1 MKNTKENKH
10 YKNIHAWQAT
20 FCLVLI
26 ITIMLLTEACQK
38 QETVSMPCGPN
49 PVKSEAVI
57 EDSRVSEG
65 YKGIGFQTYKELLQ
79 VRAATAKYQD
89 INKAFAD
96 GYEDINVVMEN
107 MGYHFMRS
115 SILDAQF
122 EISKP
127 EILVYNKNSNGTYE
141 LVAVEYA
148 APLDLLPAAPP
159 AGFTGANDVWDKNTT
174 FGLWTLH
181 AWIWKLNPD
190 GVFNPMN
197 PLVHVL

>member
-1 MKNTKENKH
+1 MKNIIKNSKS
-10 YKNIHAWQAT
+10 YKPVQKLTCYFSSIVA
-20 FCLVLI
+20 VI
-26 ITIMLLTEACQK
+26 ILLTACQK
-38 QETVSMPCGPN
+38 QETVSMPCKPLN
-49 PVKSEAVI
+49 VKSEAAV
-57 EDSRVSEG
+57 EDSRPPDD

-79 VRAATAKYQD
+79 VRAATTKYRN
-89 INKAFAD
+89 INNAFAD

-115 SILDAQF
+115 AILDAQF

-127 EILVYNKNSNGTYE
+127 EILVYNKDNNGIYE

-148 APLDLLPAAPP
+148 APLDLLPGAPP
-159 AGFTGANDVWDKNTT
+159 AGFTGSSDVWDKNLT

-197 PLVHVL
+197 PLVQLPE